1 MLTLGSLLIVGILKF
16 AIVPAYLLDA
26 TCTPAYA
33 AGSALKV
40 LETGRI
46 DWRPLEE
53 LIMVSAGKVAPVTV
67 WEALEFVSV
76 AVKLPVTMVPMV
88 AAGRSVCEVWGT
100 ERRSN

>member
-1 MLTLGSLLIVGILKF
+1 MKF
-16 AIVPAYLLDA
+16 AIDPAYLLDA
-26 TCTPAYA
+26 TCAPAYA

-40 LETGRI
+40 FETGRM

-53 LIMVSAGKVAPVTV
+53 LIMVSAGKSAPVLV

-76 AVKLPVTMVPMV
+76 AVKLRVTMVPMV
-88 AAGRSVCEVWGT
+88 AAGCSVCEVWGT